1 MPALIRIRL
10 SLSEKQGL
18 IQQQARM
25 QSSRFIKRACAL
37 LLLDAGTPTD
47 KVLKALAISRRTL
60 VNWKNRWLKGRRRNL
75 EDKKHTG
82 RPPKASGSY
91 VAKMI
96 RAVGQDPRS
105 FGYVFTRWTAPRLVA
120 YLYHA
125 TGIRLT
131 AEWLNE
137 LLRMHGLFWRK
148 TKRTLRNLQ
157 NPAEI
162 ERAKRQLRRL
172 KRGRSTRAPIMNF
185 GSAMASASTCCP

>member
-25 QSSRFIKRACAL
+25 QSSRFIKRACAR

-75 EDKKHTG
+75 EGKKHTG
-82 RPPKASGSY
+82 RPPKASGSN

-96 RAVGQDPRS
+96 
-105 FGYVFTRWTAPRLVA
+105 
-120 YLYHA
+120 
-125 TGIRLT
+125 
-131 AEWLNE
+131 
-137 LLRMHGLFWRK
+137 
-148 TKRTLRNLQ
+148 
-157 NPAEI
+157 
-162 ERAKRQLRRL
+162 
-172 KRGRSTRAPIMNF
+172 
-185 GSAMASASTCCP
+185 